1 MIRFH
6 GVRVLGATGLSVPCS
21 IEVPT
26 EGADLER
33 DGTGMILSPG
43 WIDLHAH
50 LRDPGYPASET
61 LASGTASAA
70 AGGFTQVVAMANT
83 NPVADQPA
91 RVSSLLE
98 RAASM
103 PVRVS
108 AVGALTAGLE
118 GRVLTDA
125 RGLQRAGAIAL
136 SDDGRHAMDGP
147 TLTRGLAL
155 AASAGLPVLVHGQ
168 KESHGKDASAE
179 AAGVEEALAA
189 LQDAPQGHLHLQ
201 HLTTR
206 RAVDLVR
213 AAKGAGLPV
222 TAEVTPH
229 HLVLTAGDVAGGG
242 ANVSPPLRTADDR
255 DALVEALIDGVID
268 VVATD
273 HAPHAAAAKAAGAN
287 GYHGFET
294 ATGVIFSLRLPWA
307 VLHRAVVAR
316 GREILRLPESDDWIL
331 IDPAEDWVVDPAGF
345 QSRGRNSPFAG
356 RRLRGRVTMTVCKG
370 RIVHQRA
377 VAVG

>member
-1 MIRFH
+1 MIRLR
-6 GVRVLGATGLSVPCS
+6 GVRVLGAAGLSVARS
-21 IEVPT
+21 IDLSA
-26 EGADLER
+26 EGPDLER
-33 DGTGMILSPG
+33 DGTGLILSPG

-50 LRDPGYPASET
+50 LRDPGFPASET

-70 AGGFTQVVAMANT
+70 SGGFTTVVAMANT
-83 NPVADQPA
+83 NPVSDQPA
-91 RVSSLLE
+91 RVSGLLE

-108 AVGALTAGLE
+108 VVGALTEGLQ

-125 RGLQRAGAIAL
+125 VGLQRVGAIAL
-136 SDDGRHAMDGP
+136 SDDGRHAMDRA
-147 TLTRGLAL
+147 TLTRGLA
-155 AASAGLPVLVHGQ
+155 AAAAAGLPVLVHGQ
-168 KESHGKDASAE
+168 MESKGKDPSAE
-179 AAGVEEALAA
+179 QAGVEEALAA
-189 LQDAPQGHLHLQ
+189 LQDVPHARLHLQ
-201 HLTTR
+201 HLSTR

-213 AAKGAGLPV
+213 VAKAAGLPV

-229 HLVLTAGDVAGGG
+229 HLALTADDVAGGD
-242 ANVSPPLRTADDR
+242 ANVSPPLRTVDDR
-255 DALVEALIDGVID
+255 DAVVEALIDGVID
-268 VVATD
+268 VIATD

-294 ATGVIFSLRLPWA
+294 ATGVIFGLHLPWP
-307 VLHRAVVAR
+307 VLHRALVAR
-316 GREILRLPESDDWIL
+316 GRDILGLPETADWIL
-331 IDPAEDWVVDPAGF
+331 IDPADDWVVDPASF
-345 QSRGRNSPFAG
+345 HSRGRNSPFAG

>member
-6 GVRVLGATGLSVPCS
+6 GVRVLGATGLSGPRS
-21 IEVPT
+21 YEVPA
-26 EGADLER
+26 EGTDLER
-33 DGTGMILSPG
+33 DGTGLILSPG

-61 LASGTASAA
+61 LDSGTASAA
-70 AGGFTQVVAMANT
+70 AGGFTQIVAMANT
-83 NPVADQPA
+83 NPVADQAA
-91 RVSSLLE
+91 RISGLLE

-108 AVGALTAGLE
+108 AVGALTLGLE
-118 GRVLTDA
+118 GKVLTDA

-136 SDDGRHAMDGP
+136 SDDGRHAMDRR
-147 TLTRGLAL
+147 TLTRGLAS
-155 AASAGLPVLVHGQ
+155 AASAGLPVLVHAQ
-168 KESHGKDASAE
+168 KESHGKDPSAE

-189 LQDAPQGHLHLQ
+189 LQDVPRSRLHLQ
-201 HLTTR
+201 HLSTR
-206 RAVDLVR
+206 RAVELVR
-213 AAKGAGLPV
+213 AAKAAGLPV
-222 TAEVTPH
+222 TAEATPH
-229 HLVLTAGDVAGGG
+229 HLALTADDVAGGDT
-242 ANVSPPLRTADDR
+242 NVSPPLRSADDR

-273 HAPHAAAAKAAGAN
+273 HAPHDAAAKAAGAN

-294 ATGVIFSLRLPWA
+294 ATGVIFGLRLPWA

-316 GREILRLPESDDWIL
+316 GREILRLPERDDWIL

>member
-1 MIRFH
+1 
-6 GVRVLGATGLSVPCS
+6 
-21 IEVPT
+21 
-26 EGADLER
+26 
-33 DGTGMILSPG
+33 
-43 WIDLHAH
+43 
-50 LRDPGYPASET
+50 
-61 LASGTASAA
+61 
-70 AGGFTQVVAMANT
+70 
-83 NPVADQPA
+83 
-91 RVSSLLE
+91 
-98 RAASM
+98 
-103 PVRVS
+103 
-108 AVGALTAGLE
+108 
-118 GRVLTDA
+118 
-125 RGLQRAGAIAL
+125 
-136 SDDGRHAMDGP
+136 
-147 TLTRGLAL
+147 
-155 AASAGLPVLVHGQ
+155 
-168 KESHGKDASAE
+168 
-179 AAGVEEALAA
+179 
-189 LQDAPQGHLHLQ
+189 
-201 HLTTR
+201 
-206 RAVDLVR
+206 
-213 AAKGAGLPV
+213 
-222 TAEVTPH
+222 
-229 HLVLTAGDVAGGG
+229 VAGGD